1 MRINKTNKILIIT
14 ASVLAGI
21 ALIVT
26 IIFFIIS
33 KEKENEIVYTD
44 KLTCNNYFSQITI
57 DLTNKEVKRDSKETS
72 LKDEFGITEEQE
84 KFVLSSRDE
93 LRNLFNGSNF
103 DFNIE
108 DDIAYIK
115 NIYQTKRLL
124 VKSDKNIKKDFD
136 AEGKEQIQDE
146 LYLFTYD
153 TYARTKA
160 AYEYF
165 SLDDEVE
172 TEIDEV
178 YYIENINDVSQT
190 MYGNSNENEDNI
202 SWGYSAMGLDNYKN
216 IINENRNEKEVTVA
230 TIGYGINVQDDFFK
244 DRVTEDYYNFIDN
257 SIDVKETIPQGSRI
271 AEVIIGGTN
280 NNVKIMP
287 LVVVNE
293 ENYSCISSII
303 KAITYA
309 TKNSDVVCYELLHT
323 ENKFINDA
331 FAAAF
336 KENIPVSCVSSN
348 LKDEYPANNPT
359 TIAVSSLDRSN
370 NIADY
375 SGKGDY
381 IDFAASSTDVKEI
394 FDKSATVSK
403 WSGAQYSNANIV
415 AAIALIKSYEKQF
428 NILEV
433 YNFLRNFC
441 VDLGKEGKDELY
453 GYGMPNFKE
462 LTIADID
469 KKSPEIKEV
478 SFSDE
483 NWEKTKM
490 VKIVAKDDIRINAW
504 QITNVEAQPNEWNT
518 LETVT
523 PDLDVQTEI
532 NVNGKYYIWV
542 VDTAGNMQC
551 KDIEITKVDS
561 IAPTINSTIDASTL
575 DNGYITINVTAEDK
589 ESGLADLPYSW
600 DNSSWSANLNTLK
613 VTDNGTYTIYVKD
626 KMGNVSNKEIKIS
639 SFAKE
644 GNAEIGDGIIIKKI
658 YVSSEWN
665 EDTNNNVQITFNNNI
680 KIKGWQITTNSF
692 EPNYFN
698 SINLNATDENTEGGN
713 SSNVNSN
720 TNGNNNS
727 SSNNST
733 VLNNHHNIVQA
744 SSNIQITAQLNID
757 TDYYI
762 WVKDENNNVYMQ
774 RFKIMKVEY

>member
-26 IIFFIIS
+26 IVFFIIS
-33 KEKENEIVYTD
+33 KEKENEIVYAD
-44 KLTCNNYFSQITI
+44 KLTCNNFFSQITI
-57 DLTNKEVKRDSKETS
+57 DLTSKEVKRDSKETS

-93 LRNLFNGSNF
+93 LKSLFDGSNF

-108 DDIAYIK
+108 DDTAYIK
-115 NIYQTKRLL
+115 NRYQTKRLL

-146 LYLFTYD
+146 LYVLTYD

-190 MYGNSNENEDNI
+190 MYGNSNENGDNI

-216 IINENRNEKEVTVA
+216 IINENKNEKEVTVA
-230 TIGYGINVQDDFFK
+230 TIGYGINIQDDFFK

-271 AEVIIGGTN
+271 AEVIVGATT

-287 LVVVNE
+287 LVVVND

-331 FAAAF
+331 FASAF
-336 KENIPVSCVSSN
+336 KENIPVSCVSSD
-348 LKDEYPANNPT
+348 LKEEYPANNPT

-428 NILEV
+428 NILEI

-441 VDLGKEGKDELY
+441 DDLGKEGKDDLY

-490 VKIVAKDDIRINAW
+490 VKIVAKDDIRIMAW
-504 QITNVEAQPNEWNT
+504 QITNVEAQPNDWNT

-542 VDTAGNMQC
+542 VDAAGNMQC

-626 KMGNVSNKEIKIS
+626 KMGNISNKEIKIS

-644 GNAEIGDGIIIKKI
+644 GNSEIGDGIIIKKI

-665 EDTNNNVQITFNNNI
+665 GDTNNNVQITFNNNI

-692 EPNYFN
+692 EPSYFN
-698 SINLNATDENTEGGN
+698 SINLNATDESRENEY
-713 SSNVNSN
+713 NSN
-720 TNGNNNS
+720 GNTTNGNNS
-727 SSNNST
+727 FGST
-733 VLNNHHNIVQA
+733 NTTILNNNHNIVQA

>member
-108 DDIAYIK
+108 DDTAYIK

-190 MYGNSNENEDNI
+190 MYGNANENEDNI

>member
-1 MRINKTNKILIIT
+1 MRINKINKILIIT

-190 MYGNSNENEDNI
+190 MYGNANENEDNI

-665 EDTNNNVQITFNNNI
+665 ENTNNNVQITFNNNI

>member
-108 DDIAYIK
+108 DDTAYIK

-178 YYIENINDVSQT
+178 YYIENINDISQT

-644 GNAEIGDGIIIKKI
+644 GDAEIGDGIIIKKI

>member
-190 MYGNSNENEDNI
+190 MYGNANENEDNI

-293 ENYSCISSII
+293 ENYSCISSIM

>member
-698 SINLNATDENTEGGN
+698 SINLNATEENTEGGN

>member
-108 DDIAYIK
+108 DDTAYIK

-178 YYIENINDVSQT
+178 YYIENINDISQT

>member
-1 MRINKTNKILIIT
+1 MRINKINKILIIT

-190 MYGNSNENEDNI
+190 MYGNANENEDNI

>member
-108 DDIAYIK
+108 DDTAYIK

-178 YYIENINDVSQT
+178 YYIENINDISQT

-523 PDLDVQTEI
+523 SDLDVQTEI